1 MSSQYD
7 RIGDSIGTKRTTN
20 ESTSILNDKDYAQS
34 SESMHTKM
42 NKISD
47 RPILSQSVN
56 DLDASFDRS
65 DRLTEASSNSFYSQ
79 SFQLK
84 RQMWLKN
91 RNLLAVIALIIISII
106 IFIAILISEPWK
118 S

>member
-7 RIGDSIGTKRTTN
+7 RMGDNNNKRTAN
-20 ESTSILNDKDYAQS
+20 ETTSILKDTDFSQNS
-34 SESMHTKM
+34 GSLHTKM

-47 RPILSQSVN
+47 RPILNQSMD
-56 DLDASFDRS
+56 DLDDSIDGS

-91 RNLLAVIALIIISII
+91 RNLLVVIAIIIISII